1 MRKVLTLV
9 IISVSILIVINL
21 KNFKNII
28 SFDEVKIKLSKF
40 SLFKKKIT
48 KISLINN
55 KNTSENYLLRLLN
68 FEDINEYSNY
78 NRNIIKKKLE
88 QINEIDSFMFEL
100 KEDGHL
106 IINIIEKK
114 PLMVWINNGK
124 KNYIDGKGLIL
135 KYSKFNDQ
143 NLIEVFGDKSL
154 INFKKLTA
162 LLNNRKKFASSV
174 KQMEVKND
182 GSWLF
187 IMKDNKCVNLL
198 SKKLDKVLNIFEDIR
213 KLEVYDNFSYF
224 DMRIYERI
232 YLSNK
237 QCSI

>member
-1 MRKVLTLV
+1 MRKVLTLF
-9 IISVSILIVINL
+9 IISASILIVVNL
-21 KNFKNII
+21 KNFKNISVI
-28 SFDEVKIKLSKF
+28 DDVKIKLSKF

-48 KISLINN
+48 KISIINN
-55 KNTSENYLLRLLN
+55 KNTSENYLLRLL
-68 FEDINEYSNY
+68 DIGNINKFSNY
-78 NRNIIKKKLE
+78 NRQKIKKKLE
-88 QINEIDSFMFEL
+88 QINEVDSFMFEL

-106 IINIIEKK
+106 IIKIIEKK
-114 PLMVWINNGK
+114 PLMVWINNEK
-124 KNYIDGKGLIL
+124 RSYIDSNGLVL
-135 KYSKFNDQ
+135 KYSKINDQ

-174 KQMEVKND
+174 KKMEIKED

-187 IMKDNKCVNLL
+187 VMKDNKCVNLL
-198 SKKLDKVLNIFEDIR
+198 TKKLDKVLNIFEDI
-213 KLEVYDNFSYF
+213 KILEVYNNFSYF

>member
-9 IISVSILIVINL
+9 IISVSILILINF

-28 SFDEVKIKLSKF
+28 IFDEMKIKYSKF

-48 KISLINN
+48 KISVINN
-55 KNTSENYLLRLLN
+55 KNTSKNYLLRLLKIKN
-68 FEDINEYSNY
+68 IKEHSNY
-78 NRNIIKKKLE
+78 NRNKIKKELE

-100 KEDGHL
+100 KENGHL

-124 KNYIDGKGLIL
+124 RNYIDSNGLIL
-135 KYSKFNDQ
+135 KYSRVNDDK
-143 NLIEVFGDKSL
+143 LIEVFGDKSL
-154 INFKKLTA
+154 INFKKLTV
-162 LLNNRKKFASSV
+162 LLDNRKKFANSV

-187 IMKDNKCVNLL
+187 IMKDNKCFNLL
-198 SKKLDKVLNIFEDIR
+198 TKKLDKVINIFEDI
-213 KLEVYDNFSYF
+213 KILEVYDKFSYF